1 MINPGDEFVKRNQEY
16 RQKLSEMTLEYYQLS
31 EQSKSVAN
39 RLKELDLL
47 INGMLNLIRANDKA
61 AREFDTYLAV
71 KEGAVTL
78 DDIKKGVKIAGDKEN
93 K

>member
-78 DDIKKGVKIAGDKEN
+78 DDVKKGVQAAGNKE

>member
-31 EQSKSVAN
+31 EQKKVLAN

-47 INGMLNLIRANDKA
+47 INGTLNLIHINDKA
-61 AREFDTYLAV
+61 ARVFDTYLAV
-71 KEGAVTL
+71 EKGAVTL
-78 DDIKKGVKIAGDKEN
+78 DDVKKGVQAAGNKE

>member
-1 MINPGDEFVKRNQEY
+1 MINPGDEFAKRNQEY
-16 RQKLSEMTLEYYQLS
+16 RQKLSEATLEYYQLS

-78 DDIKKGVKIAGDKEN
+78 DDIKKGVQAAGNKE

>member
-1 MINPGDEFVKRNQEY
+1 MINPGDEFAKRSQEY
-16 RQKLSEMTLEYYQLS
+16 RQKLSAMTLEYYRLS
-31 EQSKSVAN
+31 EQSKAIAN
-39 RLKELDLL
+39 KLIELDLS
-47 INGMLNLIRANDKA
+47 IIEVMSAAHVNDKA

-78 DDIKKGVKIAGDKEN
+78 KDIEKGVQAAGNKE

>member
-78 DDIKKGVKIAGDKEN
+78 DDIKKGVQAAGNKE

>member
-1 MINPGDEFVKRNQEY
+1 MINPGDEFAKRNQEY
-16 RQKLSEMTLEYYQLS
+16 RQKLSETTLEYYQLS
-31 EQSKSVAN
+31 EQKKALAN

-47 INGMLNLIRANDKA
+47 INGMLNLIHANDKA

-71 KEGAVTL
+71 EKGAVTL
-78 DDIKKGVKIAGDKEN
+78 DDIKKGVQAAGNKE